1 MNEEAIAGVGPQPP
15 LSPPPPQKKEY
26 RYFYNDYICHCF
38 ALSNLFAT
46 CEISAKSYHQ
56 EIKIQGK
63 QNESSTADMFWQ
75 IFPKLFIFK
84 RANTKSDLVVTSDTF
99 EEKKKW
105 AERFSKAVKK
115 NLGQVDA

>member
-1 MNEEAIAGVGPQPP
+1 
-15 LSPPPPQKKEY
+15 
-26 RYFYNDYICHCF
+26 
-38 ALSNLFAT
+38 
-46 CEISAKSYHQ
+46 
-56 EIKIQGK
+56 
-63 QNESSTADMFWQ
+63 MFWQ